1 MIQTYP
7 SKISIALVLP
17 IILVIFCTML
27 TFAFTNQW
35 IIMLLFIPLIAF
47 IVHLFLTTRYQIT
60 NHILII
66 KSGIVINKK
75 LDINQIRKIVQTTN
89 PLSSPAL
96 SLDRIELFYHKFD
109 SVIISPKDKLIF
121 IEALKQ
127 INPNIE
133 VDLKN

>member
-1 MIQTYP
+1 
-7 SKISIALVLP
+7 
-17 IILVIFCTML
+17 ML

-35 IIMLLFIPLIAF
+35 IIMLLFVPVIAF
-47 IVHLFLTTRYQIT
+47 IVHLFLTTRYQIS
-60 NHILII
+60 NDMLII

-75 LDINQIRKIVQTTN
+75 LEINQIRKIVQTTN

-96 SLDRIELFYHKFD
+96 SLDRIGLFYHKFD